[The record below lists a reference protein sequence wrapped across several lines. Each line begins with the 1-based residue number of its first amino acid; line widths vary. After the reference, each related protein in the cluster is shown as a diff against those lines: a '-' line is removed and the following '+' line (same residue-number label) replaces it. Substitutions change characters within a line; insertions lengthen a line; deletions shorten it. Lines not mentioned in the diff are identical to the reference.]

1 MHFAIFILIFCLQQP
16 ALNTNDNLAI
26 QGFDPVSY
34 FSNDPRKGN
43 SKYQSTFNT
52 ATYYFVS
59 EENRRKFTNNPQKY
73 EPEYGGWCAFAMG
86 NDGTKVK
93 VDPETFKI
101 VDGKLYLFYNFLWT
115 NTLPLWNENEV
126 VLRAKADENWQETT
140 KN

>member
-1 MHFAIFILIFCLQQP
+1 MNTLLIIFIFGLQQP
-16 ALNTNDNLAI
+16 DLNTKDKLAI

-34 FSNDPRKGN
+34 FSNAPREGN
-43 SKYQSTFNT
+43 AKYQSTFNT
-52 ATYYFVS
+52 AIYYFVN
-59 EENRRKFTNNPQKY
+59 EENQRKFIANPQKY
-73 EPEYGGWCAFAMG
+73 EPQYGGWCAFAMG

-93 VDPETFKI
+93 IDPETYKI

-126 VLRAKADENWQETT
+126 VLRIKADENWQETI